1 MQAMCNANE
10 KFTRMNGQDL
20 YMMQEFHVVVLFG
33 RPFLNMK
40 VWLVYW
46 EIQVSVFITLCLIT
60 PFKPP
65 INVIESR
72 FNSKHPSEVVVIE
85 RIFGQLKKFPI
96 LGNCER
102 VSLDSL
108 P

>member
-1 MQAMCNANE
+1 MACLLGDSG
-10 KFTRMNGQDL
+10 F
-20 YMMQEFHVVVLFG
+20 
-33 RPFLNMK
+33 
-40 VWLVYW
+40 
-46 EIQVSVFITLCLIT
+46 SITLCLIT

-65 INVIESR
+65 RNVIESR
-72 FNSKHPSEVVVIE
+72 FNIKHASEVVVIE

>member
-1 MQAMCNANE
+1 MACLLGDSG
-10 KFTRMNGQDL
+10 F
-20 YMMQEFHVVVLFG
+20 
-33 RPFLNMK
+33 
-40 VWLVYW
+40 
-46 EIQVSVFITLCLIT
+46 SITLCLIT

-65 INVIESR
+65 RNVIESR
-72 FNSKHPSEVVVIE
+72 FNSKHASEVVVIE

-96 LGNCER
+96 LGNLKR